1 MPSSVSSSSPSKGS
15 TLQWIVVN
23 TCRLLVSATFVFS
36 GIVKLID
43 PVGTQYRIEDYA
55 AALGVS
61 QWMPEVLPITLAVAM
76 ALVEF
81 CLGISLLFGIR
92 RRLTT
97 TLLLV
102 FLLFYTPL
110 TFWLAQTDA
119 VADCGC
125 FGDAIHLT
133 NWQTFGK
140 NAVLL
145 FMAFLIWWRGNLLT
159 RFISESVQWIISLYS
174 ALYGLFIAGVSLYAE
189 PIIDFRPFHI
199 GQNIPAAMQW
209 PEDPMLQPEILEFEV
224 LPVEGLVGDTIP
236 DTETLL
242 SDTSYTFL
250 LVAPYLEF
258 ADDGDMNSYNA
269 VYDYASAYGYRFL
282 CLTASRR
289 GAIRRWQDLTG
300 AEYPFAFVDE
310 LTLKTMARSNPA
322 LLLLHNGTIVGK
334 WSHSLI
340 PDENE
345 WKAPL
350 DVLPLAHPQLE
361 SYKRELLRLLLWY
374 VVPLGFLTFIDRSVF
389 SLRWLLRRRRSTKN
403 K

>member
-1 MPSSVSSSSPSKGS
+1 M
-15 TLQWIVVN
+15 N

-55 AALGVS
+55 VALGVS
-61 QWMPEVLPITLAVAM
+61 EWMPEVLPLTLAVAM

-97 TLLLV
+97 LLLLA

-110 TFWLAQTDA
+110 TLWLASTDA
-119 VADCGC
+119 VTDCGC

-133 NWQTFGK
+133 NWQTLAK
-140 NAVLL
+140 NAILL
-145 FMAFLIWWRGNLLT
+145 LMAVILWWRGNLLT

-174 ALYGLFIAGVSLYAE
+174 ALYGLFIAGVGLYAE

-209 PEDPMLQPEILEFEV
+209 PEDPMSQPEILDFEV
-224 LPVEGLVGDTIP
+224 LPIEGMVSDSIP

-242 SDTSYTFL
+242 TDTSYTFL
-250 LVAPYLEF
+250 LVSPHLEW

-269 VYDYASAYGYRFL
+269 VYDYAVAHGYRFL

-289 GAIRRWQDLTG
+289 AAIRRWQDLTG

-310 LTLKTMARSNPA
+310 LTLKTMARTNPA
-322 LLLLHNGTIVGK
+322 LMLLHDGTIVGK

-340 PDENE
+340 PAEEE

-350 DVLPLAHPQLE
+350 DDLPLAHPQLE
-361 SYKRELLRLLLWY
+361 SYKRELFHLLLWY
-374 VVPLGFLTFIDRSVF
+374 VVPLGLLTFIDRSVF
-389 SLRWLLRRRRSTKN
+389 SLRWLLRRRRTAKN
-403 K
+403 N